1 MVALHWSVAEGENET
16 RVAKISSVHSDAQ
29 LGVVLVVGA
38 VPKSAIK
45 CGAWQSGEHVDG
57 AVHGCG

>member
-1 MVALHWSVAEGENET
+1 VVARTGVWPEGENET
-16 RVAKISSVHSDAQ
+16 RVAKISSVRSDAQ

-38 VPKSAIK
+38 VSKVEIK